1 MRTTSRRRR
10 QQHGKQ
16 AAAAA
21 HFFLYTLGVKVPRDA
36 THVFVH
42 QSVTALPGDVFA
54 HCRLLKEVVLPE
66 GLLRIGAYAFDCC
79 VSLERLL
86 LPSTLLKIDEW
97 AFACCTSLRELV
109 LPEGLTAIGK
119 QAFCDCCYLERLSLP
134 STLTFIGVGA
144 FFDCASLKI
153 VRWTGSGIR
162 TIGDAAFH
170 SCRSLVDLTL
180 PVTITAIGGNVFDEC
195 ESLKMVTLCGGIQ
208 MIEAGVFDCSLLD
221 SVTSPSTALVVT
233 EVRDNLH
240 FYLATDGTIPHADS
254 AVVVIASECFNSM
267 RTPEMADVESA
278 IIDIMGRPVGWDDQR
293 ERLRAL
299 LSPHEL
305 SHKKE
310 VTTILELGLWKAA
323 MDKVENM
330 NLSVR
335 EERRVTCGADSI
347 IPYVLPFL

>member
-1 MRTTSRRRR
+1 MCTTSRRQR
-10 QQHGKQ
+10 QQYGKQ

-21 HFFLYTLGVKVPRDA
+21 HFFLYRSGVKVPRDT

-42 QSVTALPGDVFA
+42 PSVTALPNDVFA
-54 HCRLLKEVVLPE
+54 HCRLLKEVVLSE

-86 LPSTLLKIDEW
+86 LPSTLLNIGEW

-119 QAFCDCCYLERLSLP
+119 QAFCDCCYLELVSLP
-134 STLTFIGVGA
+134 STLTFIPVMA
-144 FFDCASLKI
+144 FFDCASLKV

-162 TIGDAAFH
+162 RIGDAAFH

-180 PVTITAIGGNVFDEC
+180 PATAIGGNVFGDC

-208 MIEAGVFDCSLLD
+208 LIEAGAFECSVLE

-233 EVRDNLH
+233 DGRDKLH
-240 FYLATDGTIPHADS
+240 FYLAMDGIIPHADS
-254 AVVVIASECFNSM
+254 AMVVIASECFNSM
-267 RTPEMADVESA
+267 RIPEMADVESA
-278 IIDIMGRPVGWDDQR
+278 IVDIMGRRVGWDDQR
-293 ERLRAL
+293 ERLRTL
-299 LSPHEL
+299 LAPHEL
-305 SHKKE
+305 CHKQE
-310 VTTILELGLWKAA
+310 VTTILELGLWKTA

-335 EERRVTCGADSI
+335 EERRVNCGADSI